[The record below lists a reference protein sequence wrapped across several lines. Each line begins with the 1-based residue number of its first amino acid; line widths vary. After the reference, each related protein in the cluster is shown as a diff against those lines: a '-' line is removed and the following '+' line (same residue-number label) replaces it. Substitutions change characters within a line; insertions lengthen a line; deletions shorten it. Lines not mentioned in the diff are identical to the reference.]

1 MSTGGQCVRTSL
13 MLTIPSHHPVGSI
26 QQAGLNNVYLCH
38 PPNTSNSHNFLPV
51 AAFPSPSCS
60 PSVSPQPVS
69 AVSMHSPRALGLASY
84 PFPVTPQYVPSP
96 EIEVSPPSQ
105 ETYCMG
111 DNYLP
116 ATVAKQNS
124 PSQRPSGHAILVSL
138 LTTPLI

>member
-51 AAFPSPSCS
+51 TAFPSPSCS
-60 PSVSPQPVS
+60 PSVSPQPLS
-69 AVSMHSPRALGLASY
+69 AVGMHSPHALGLA
-84 PFPVTPQYVPSP
+84 PHLFPVTPQYVPSP

-105 ETYCMG
+105 EAYCVG

-116 ATVAKQNS
+116 ATVAKQNCALQK
-124 PSQRPSGHAILVSL
+124 PSTYAIVVS
-138 LTTPLI
+138 